1 MQQCSLSGLIA
12 TTFFHYLNVKTGLW
26 FLAIA
31 SLVIAFTSD
40 TNCGG
45 RTVDGLDHIIKT
57 MRIFWIRINSDDL
70 RRLLNQPLQL
80 MRNYLIIFVL
90 FFYYRHHQNPE
101 WCLEPMGVRGLKETF
116 CSRGNALFQLCS
128 GKQRQ

>member
-1 MQQCSLSGLIA
+1 MINMQQCSLSGLIA

-57 MRIFWIRINSDDL
+57 MQIFWIRINSDEL

-80 MRNYLIIFVL
+80 MRNYLIIL
-90 FFYYRHHQNPE
+90 FLLPPPPPKSRMVFRAY
-101 WCLEPMGVRGLKETF
+101 WCTR
-116 CSRGNALFQLCS
+116 A
-128 GKQRQ
+128 